1 MDFIQKL
8 KGLFGFVAFLST
20 FIYRG
25 RISRQADN
33 SNYHGC
39 TKMATQKA
47 IFGLEGLV
55 YKKRGALADPV
66 YIYKGAS
73 INSNDLWDDL

>member
-1 MDFIQKL
+1 MKKESAIQIEKE
-8 KGLFGFVAFLST
+8 GIT
-20 FIYRG
+20 MT
-25 RISRQADN
+25 N
-33 SNYHGC
+33 E
-39 TKMATQKA
+39 KA